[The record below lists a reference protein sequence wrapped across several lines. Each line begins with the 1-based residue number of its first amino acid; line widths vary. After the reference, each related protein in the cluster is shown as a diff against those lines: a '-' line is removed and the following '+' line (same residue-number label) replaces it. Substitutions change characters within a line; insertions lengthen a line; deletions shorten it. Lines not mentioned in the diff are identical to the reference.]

1 MNSPVILR
9 HAQFWK
15 CNPRDQG
22 KHLLRNKMFL
32 KNIKIKLFCFPK
44 AKNVFVSAQ
53 TGRHL
58 LHKETV
64 SEKHQKQFFLFSFL
78 ESKKRYRNKCFLS
91 AQRGKIQGFRS
102 NGPSFSGVC
111 FRKHTHKHKTKS
123 FRYKRFK
130 CAQTGKHLEK
140 EIFPQQHFLIC
151 RHLKNKTA
159 AEI

>member
-1 MNSPVILR
+1 
-9 HAQFWK
+9 
-15 CNPRDQG
+15 
-22 KHLLRNKMFL
+22 MFL
-32 KNIKIKLFCFPK
+32 KNIKIKLFCFAK

-64 SEKHQKQFFLFSFL
+64 SEKHQKQFFFVFVSRKQKTVPQQMFFERTKGENSGFPEQRSLVFRGLFP
-78 ESKKRYRNKCFLS
+78 E
-91 AQRGKIQGFRS
+91 A
-102 NGPSFSGVC
+102 
-111 FRKHTHKHKTKS
+111 HTHKHKTKS

-140 EIFPQQHFLIC
+140 EIFPQQHFLIR